1 MHGRLEIPNL
11 SSSVEKYFTRTFE
24 RRERDEKFRI
34 SIAMSYPLAIYS
46 HYENLVARDNTRA
59 LS

>member
-34 SIAMSYPLAIYS
+34 STAMSYPLFIRTMRTSLPGTTA
-46 HYENLVARDNTRA
+46 EL
-59 LS
+59 